1 MAFKEC
7 ENCGALIT
15 DTTSSCPKC
24 GNKQAGDK
32 KRWEL
37 ALTIMVFL
45 GAVAWLWF
53 FQLSDN
59 QQLVKENLKQIV
71 GQSLIIY
78 DEKDVQ
84 VLEDHYR
91 HYQVKL
97 KGSAELTIDYAVK
110 SGPNVD
116 VFFFNSKNYG
126 IWKKGF
132 SQFTD
137 EEYEYIE
144 ELSSFGV
151 DHCIKSHRINAGI
164 YYVIFDNTGLGPTSP
179 PADFKNDI
187 AMLDFKVY
195 R

>member
-15 DTTSSCPKC
+15 DATSSCPKC
-24 GNKQAGDK
+24 GNKQSRGK

-37 ALTIMVFL
+37 VLTCLVFL
-45 GAVAWLWF
+45 GAFAWLWF

-59 QQLVKENLKQIV
+59 QQLVKENIKQIV
-71 GQSLIIY
+71 GQPLIIY
-78 DEKDVQ
+78 DQKDVQ

-91 HYQVKL
+91 QYQVKL
-97 KGSAELTIDYAVK
+97 KGSAELTIDYAIK

-116 VFFFNSKNYG
+116 IFFFNSENYG
-126 IWKKGF
+126 LWKKGF

-151 DHCIKSHRINAGI
+151 DHGIKSYRVDAGI
-164 YYVIFDNTGLGPTSP
+164 YYVVIDNTSLGPTRP

-187 AMLDFKVY
+187 AILDFKVY